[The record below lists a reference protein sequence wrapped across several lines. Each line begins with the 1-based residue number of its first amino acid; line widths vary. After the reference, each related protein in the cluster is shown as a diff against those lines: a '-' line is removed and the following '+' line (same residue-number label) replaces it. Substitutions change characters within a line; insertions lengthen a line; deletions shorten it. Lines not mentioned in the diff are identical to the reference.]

1 MAILAVGSV
10 AFDSIK
16 TPFGRA
22 EMVLGGSASYFSVAA
37 SYFTEV
43 KVVAVV
49 GEDFTDKHFETLA
62 SKGIDLR
69 GLERVPGKTFYWAC
83 EYDYDLNN
91 RRTLQTDL
99 NVFADFQP
107 RIIEPYRNTKYVF
120 LGNIDPVIQL
130 DVLRQVNRPELVA
143 CDTMNYWIE
152 RKYRELTETLR
163 RVDVLIVNEAETREL
178 AREYNLLKAARHIR
192 EMGPRTLVVKRGE
205 YGVLVFNEAWRF
217 SAPAFPLEEVFDPTG
232 AGDAFA
238 GGFMGYLT
246 SAASYD
252 EESLKRAAI
261 FGSVMASFTVE
272 EFGLKRLAS
281 LTMPEITER
290 YREFK
295 RLTHFEDIEA
305 LT

>member
-16 TPFGRA
+16 TPFGKA

-37 SYFTEV
+37 SYFAEV
-43 KVVAVV
+43 RIVAVV
-49 GEDFTDKHFETLA
+49 GEDFTDKHLELFA

-69 GLERVPGKTFYWAC
+69 GLERVPGKTFFWAG

-99 NVFADFQP
+99 NVFADFRP
-107 RIIEPYRNTKYVF
+107 RIIEPYRNSKYVF

-130 DVLRQVNRPELVA
+130 EVLRQVNRPELVA

-152 RKYRELTETLR
+152 RKFRELAETLR
-163 RVDVLIVNEAETREL
+163 HVDVLIINEAETREL
-178 AREYNLLKAARHIR
+178 AREYNLLKAARRIC

-205 YGVLVFNEAWRF
+205 YGVLVFDRAWRF

-246 SAASYD
+246 SVASRD

-261 FGSVMASFTVE
+261 FGSVMASFAVE

-281 LTMPEITER
+281 LTMPEIAER

-295 RLTHFEDIEA
+295 RLTHFGDIEA